1 MPVAR
6 TVISLS
12 DMMKRSGKKYL
23 FHVVGAIVVGFWLVM
38 IGLMVRKIHF
48 SESVVAQRDKTSRSI
63 DSAEREWKEVFLKE
77 RKVGYAVSLIR
88 ALGEGYII
96 QEEVFLKLKLAGL
109 ESGIYT
115 FTQTQVD
122 GQFRTRSFSFLMTS
136 GVVRFSVLGR
146 VEKNQLVLSTG
157 GGERSRTQRIKLN
170 QVPML
175 GAGMEYFLR
184 TKRMKVGES
193 FSLPLFDPATMVQE
207 ESVIKVARKEALTLF
222 NITYDAYRLETEAW
236 GIPLVIWVDEKGV
249 TLKEQG
255 SMGLTLIRSSA
266 SRAPTNLEGDQEID
280 LYEISAVRSDR
291 SLPDPAR
298 LSHLIVKIEGID
310 ENPFVSMGMQGGR
323 QHVERGILTVRKE
336 NDPPNA
342 AYSLPHEY
350 PAGMKPFLTPEFN
363 IESDAPEIVRKAQ
376 EISGNEKDP
385 VRVARKLLLW
395 VYANLEKKPTI
406 TVPSALETL
415 RTKVG
420 DCNEHATLLTALLR
434 ASGIPARLSIGLVYT
449 RKKFYYHA
457 WTEAYVGTWIS
468 MDATLN
474 QMPVDAT
481 HIKFLEGNL
490 DRQME
495 MTKVMGE
502 LKLKILDF
510 GHD

>member
-1 MPVAR
+1 
-6 TVISLS
+6 
-12 DMMKRSGKKYL
+12 MMKRSGKRYF
-23 FHVVGAIVVGFWLVM
+23 FHVVGSVAVGFWLVM
-38 IGLMVRKIHF
+38 VGLLVKKIHF
-48 SESVVAQRDKTSRSI
+48 SESVVAQRDGSARSI

-77 RKVGYAVSLIR
+77 RKVGYAVSLIK
-88 ALGEGYII
+88 AFGEGYFV
-96 QEEVFLKLKLAGL
+96 QEEVFLNLNLAGL

-115 FTQTQVD
+115 FTQAQVD
-122 GQFRTRSFSFLMTS
+122 GHFRTRSFYFLMTS
-136 GVVRFSVLGR
+136 GVVRFSVSGR
-146 VEKNQLVLSTG
+146 VEKDYLVLSTG
-157 GGERSRTQRIKLN
+157 GGERARTQRVKLS

-175 GAGMEYFLR
+175 GTGMEYFLR
-184 TKRMKVGES
+184 AKRMKVGES
-193 FSLPLFDPATMVQE
+193 FSLPLFDPATMVQKE
-207 ESVIKVARKEALTLF
+207 ALIKVVRKEALTLF
-222 NITYDAYRLETEAW
+222 NIPYDAYRLETELW

-255 SMGLTLIRSSA
+255 FMGLTLIRSSA
-266 SRAPTNLEGDQEID
+266 ARAPTNIEADQQID
-280 LYEISAVRSDR
+280 LYEISAVTSDR
-291 SLPDPAR
+291 SLRDPAKLSR
-298 LSHLIVKIEGID
+298 LKVKIEGID
-310 ENPFVSMGMQGGR
+310 ETPFVSMGMQGGR
-323 QHVERGILTVRKE
+323 QQVERGILTVQKE
-336 NDPPNA
+336 NCPAKA
-342 AYSLPHEY
+342 AFSLPHKY

-363 IESDAPEIVRKAQ
+363 IESDAPEIIKKAQ

-385 VRVARKLLLW
+385 VSVARRLLW
-395 VYANLEKKPTI
+395 WVYVNLEKKPTFA
-406 TVPSALETL
+406 VPSALETL

-449 RKKFYYHA
+449 REKFYYHA

-495 MTKVMGE
+495 MAKVMGE

-510 GHD
+510 RHD